1 MCQKIGCPRE
11 LDVGLA
17 SSELMQVAILTTM
30 DELEN
35 AEGGPGRMS
44 ASKDA

>member
-1 MCQKIGCPRE
+1 VCQRIDCPRE

-17 SSELMQVAILTTM
+17 SSELMQVAIPTAM
-30 DELEN
+30 DEIEN

-44 ASKDA
+44 ASKNA